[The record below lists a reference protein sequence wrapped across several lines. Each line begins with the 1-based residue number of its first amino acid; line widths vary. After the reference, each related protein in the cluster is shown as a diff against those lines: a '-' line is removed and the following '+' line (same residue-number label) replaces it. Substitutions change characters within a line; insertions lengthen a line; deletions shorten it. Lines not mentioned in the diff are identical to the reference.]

1 MTAATLAQGRK
12 KPAETQ
18 QSRTARTRGALVAS
32 ARAIF
37 ADVGYHATAT
47 NDVVARADVTRGALY
62 HHFADK
68 QALFEAVFLA
78 VLEQLNLAAR
88 KEVEDVGGD
97 TWSKFVGGLD
107 AYLQIVAR
115 DPAIQRILLIDGP
128 AVLGWRKWQDLQ
140 ENWLGSGLVE
150 TLNMLMDEGLIKR
163 SPAEPLASQ
172 IKAALNDAALYIA
185 HSAEPEKAR
194 PLQFE
199 ALMRLVGG
207 LKP

>member
-1 MTAATLAQGRK
+1 MNAGSSGSARRK
-12 KPAETQ
+12 PGETQ
-18 QSRTARTRGALVAS
+18 LSRTARTRGALVSS

-37 ADVGYHATAT
+37 SEVGYHAAAT
-47 NDVVARADVTRGALY
+47 NDVVAKANVTRGALY

-78 VLEQLNLAAR
+78 VLEELNLAAR
-88 KEVEDVGGD
+88 QEAENVGED
-97 TWSKFVGGLD
+97 TWAKFVGALD

-115 DPAIQRILLIDGP
+115 DLEAQRILLIDGP
-128 AVLGWRKWQDLQ
+128 AVLGWRRWQELQ

-150 TLNMLMDEGLIKR
+150 TLNLLMARNIIKP

-172 IKAALNDAALYIA
+172 IKAALNDAALSIA
-185 HSAEPEKAR
+185 HSDDPQHAR
-194 PLQFE
+194 PVQFE